1 MASESLT
8 EAHAA
13 SLHAS
18 RLTAAV
24 DAIEANL
31 DALAPGANP
40 DEAAAPLAEPVRQ
53 FAVAAR
59 EAVHK

>member
-24 DAIEANL
+24 DAIEASL

-40 DEAAAPLAEPVRQ
+40 DEAAAALAEPVQ
-53 FAVAAR
+53 KFAAAAR
-59 EAVHK
+59 EAAPR

>member
-13 SLHAS
+13 SLQA

-40 DEAAAPLAEPVRQ
+40 DDVAAALAEPIKE
-53 FAVAAR
+53 FDAAAR
-59 EAVHK
+59 EAAPR

>member
-13 SLHAS
+13 ALQA

-24 DAIEANL
+24 DAIETNL

-40 DEAAAPLAEPVRQ
+40 DHAAVALAEPVKE
-53 FAVAAR
+53 FAAAAR
-59 EAVHK
+59 EAAPR